1 MLVWLFRMAA
11 TSATCWA
18 RRSAASASASAAS
31 AAASASASASSASA
45 SAWSATASAASSS
58 ASAASSSTSAALA
71 PCAVSALVRAA
82 FALVRAVST
91 LVRAAS
97 AFPCA
102 AFTFAFA
109 FASAAAS
116 GRSPVSVVNSWRNP
130 SRRARILEAFTRPLA
145 LAGLFAPLSP
155 SSPAGPVK
163 PVTSSP
169 IAGGVAPASSSTCFV
184 EPSGCMMVMTPSD
197 IATTAPVNAGC
208 AGFTGFT
215 RTRMATQP
223 SSSLRAC
230 ITTRA
235 PSLKVPLTRGPPG
248 FLILMS
254 GLARDMVISPLLP
267 FWLIVTESA
276 STSLRKGSP
285 STTPTK
291 ALRFGPF
298 AAVPP
303 SSRITTGS

>member
-58 ASAASSSTSAALA
+58 ASAASSSTSAASA

-109 FASAAAS
+109 SAASS

-145 LAGLFAPLSP
+145 LAGLFAPPSP
-155 SSPAGPVK
+155 SSPAGPAK

-169 IAGGVAPASSSTCFV
+169 IAGGVVPASSSTCFV